1 MNIYVKTLFRFCILI
16 GLQVLLLFRVNLL
29 WWVVPSGF
37 PPFSPHIY
45 QLFILLLPFET
56 PVWLLLVLGFLTGLS
71 VDTFMNT
78 AGIHAFATVLMAY
91 LRTNV
96 LSALL
101 PRNLTEY
108 SGMEP
113 GIKVMGG
120 VPFLTY
126 MAFLLFLHHL
136 AYYPMLNW
144 SISNFGRLL
153 LQVLA
158 ATVTSMLFVVAY
170 VLLFTR
176 QGNSKTL

>member
-1 MNIYVKTLFRFCILI
+1 MNIYIKTLIRFCILT
-16 GLQVLLLFRVNLL
+16 GLQVLLLFRINLL
-29 WWVVPSGF
+29 WWAVPSGF

-56 PVWLLLVLGFLTGLS
+56 PVWLLLLLGFFTGLTIDS
-71 VDTFMNT
+71 FMNT
-78 AGIHAFATVLMAY
+78 AGIHAFATVLLAY

-101 PRNLTEY
+101 PRNLNEY

-126 MAFLLFLHHL
+126 MAFLLLVHHF
-136 AYYPMLNW
+136 AYYFMLNW
-144 SISNFGRLL
+144 SFANFGRVL
-153 LQVLA
+153 LQVVASTL
-158 ATVTSMLFVVAY
+158 TSMLFVVSY

-176 QGNSKTL
+176 QGAAKTL